1 VELYTIAPTP
11 SANEEQRPHIAAAQ
25 ALHSAILDV
34 LWDPSKLAFYD
45 FNIAAKA
52 RNGIYTAATFYP
64 LWCGIIPDELLTGQ
78 DQTFGFFSTVNMV
91 MNRYNGTYPTTFVET
106 GLQWYVASFSYLS

>member
-1 VELYTIAPTP
+1 MVELYNIAPNP
-11 SANEEQRPHIAAAQ
+11 SANEEQRRHAAAAL

-52 RNGIYTAATFYP
+52 RNGIFTVATFYP
-64 LWCGIIPDELLTGQ
+64 LWAGIIPNELT
-78 DQTFGFFSTVNMV
+78 DQRNAFGFFSTLNMV
-91 MNRYNGTYPTTFVET
+91 MHRYNGTYPSTFVET
-106 GLQWYVASFSYLS
+106 GLQW